1 MSETPKVIWK
11 RKVIYN
17 SGSYRI
23 AIPKEI
29 AEAFSIERGQELHLV
44 VEGNKIIIEIPE
56 K

>member
-1 MSETPKVIWK
+1 MAETPKIVWK

-29 AEAFSIERGQELHLV
+29 AEAFSIEQGQVLHLTV
-44 VEGNKIIIEIPE
+44 DKKRIIIEIPE
-56 K
+56 

>member
-1 MSETPKVIWK
+1 MSGTPKIVWK

-29 AEAFSIERGQELHLV
+29 AEAFSIEQGQVLHLTV
-44 VEGNKIIIEIPE
+44 DKKRIIIEIPE
-56 K
+56 

>member
-1 MSETPKVIWK
+1 MSETPKIVWK

-29 AEAFSIERGQELHLV
+29 AEAFRIQQGQELQLAV
-44 VEGNKIIIEIPE
+44 DGNKIIIEIPE
-56 K
+56 